1 MTNFSVVSVCGK
13 ASSLSRGMSLV
24 SHEIDQRLHATLC
37 PIVSETIRWKAQKR
51 VNPHFGCLPKRLLR
65 NEVCPKPRNGYAQR
79 FRLPLMNSKLSES
92 QFYDCWLST
101 ERKRKH
107 FQIKSP
113 NGCEK
118 RRSVGRGEENDL
130 SIFKRKGTK
139 TPSEIIMLLLDN
151 SSPTRKWTLKRDG

>member
-1 MTNFSVVSVCGK
+1 MGK
-13 ASSLSRGMSLV
+13 RRLFLEECHLFHMKLIS
-24 SHEIDQRLHATLC
+24 DYTQRSTQ
-37 PIVSETIRWKAQKR
+37 SFQKR
-51 VNPHFGCLPKRLLR
+51 FAGKPKKELIHILAACL
-65 NEVCPKPRNGYAQR
+65 NVCCAMRCAPKPRNGYAQR